1 MSEII
6 LINVT
11 GRDRPGLTAV
21 LTDVLATH
29 AINILDIGQ
38 AVIHDFL
45 SLGFLIEIPASD
57 TAAAVLKDLLFA
69 GHDLGVQIH
78 FTAVPQAQYEAWVSE
93 AGKDR
98 RMLTLL
104 GRRLTAVQIARVAAV
119 VAEQG
124 LNIDVIHRLSGRVS
138 LQRPAA
144 HPKACVELTVRGH
157 VPDERGLRDQLWQIA
172 GELGIDIAFHADDI
186 YRRNR
191 RLVVFDMDSTLI
203 QCEVIDELAKVAGV
217 GAEVAAITEAAMR
230 GELDFRESLTRRVAL
245 LRGLDE
251 GVLAATAAELPLSEG
266 AERVAGTLKR
276 LGYKL
281 AILSGG
287 FDYFGRRLQQRLGF
301 DYVFANKLEIVDG
314 KLTGR
319 LLGEVVDGPRKAA
332 LLAML
337 ATQEGLSLEQTIAV
351 GDGANDIPMLSAA
364 GLGVAFHAKPV
375 VRRQAERTITE
386 VGLDGLLY
394 LIGIHER
401 EIGD

>member
-21 LTDVLATH
+21 LTEVLAAH

-57 TAAAVLKDLLFA
+57 TAASVLKDLLFA

-98 RMLTLL
+98 RMITLL
-104 GRRLTAVQIARVAAV
+104 GRRLTAVQIARVTAV

-157 VPDERGLRDQLWQIA
+157 LADERGLRDRLWQIA

-191 RLVVFDMDSTLI
+191 RLVAFDMDSTLI
-203 QCEVIDELAKVAGV
+203 QCEVIDELARVAGV
-217 GAEVAAITEAAMR
+217 GAEVATITEAAMR

-245 LRGLDE
+245 LRGLDD
-251 GVLAATAAELPLSEG
+251 GVLATVAAELPLSEG

>member
-1 MSEII
+1 M
-6 LINVT
+6 
-11 GRDRPGLTAV
+11 R
-21 LTDVLATH
+21 
-29 AINILDIGQ
+29 
-38 AVIHDFL
+38 
-45 SLGFLIEIPASD
+45 
-57 TAAAVLKDLLFA
+57 KDLLFA

-98 RMLTLL
+98 RMITLL
-104 GRRLTAVQIARVAAV
+104 GRRLTAVQIARVTAV

-157 VPDERGLRDQLWQIA
+157 LADERGLRDRLWQIA

-191 RLVVFDMDSTLI
+191 RLVAFDMDSTLI
-203 QCEVIDELAKVAGV
+203 QCEVIDELARVAGV
-217 GAEVAAITEAAMR
+217 GAEVATITEAAMR

-251 GVLAATAAELPLSEG
+251 GVLATVAAELPLSEG

-401 EIGD
+401 EIRD

>member
-21 LTDVLATH
+21 LTEVLAAH

-57 TAAAVLKDLLFA
+57 SAASVLKDLLFA
-69 GHDLGVQIH
+69 GHDLGVQIN

-98 RMLTLL
+98 RMITLL
-104 GRRLTAVQIARVAAV
+104 GRRITAVQIARVAAA

-138 LQRPAA
+138 LQRPDA

-157 VPDERGLRDQLWQIA
+157 PTDERRLRDQLWQIA
-172 GELGIDIAFHADDI
+172 SEQRIDIAFHADDI

-191 RLVVFDMDSTLI
+191 RLVAFDMDSTLI

-230 GELDFRESLTRRVAL
+230 GDLDFRASLTRRVAL

-251 GVLAATAAELPLSEG
+251 GVLATIAAELPLSEG

-301 DYVFANKLEIVDG
+301 DYVFANRLEIEDG
-314 KLTGR
+314 RLTGR
-319 LLGEVVDGPRKAA
+319 LLGEIVDGPRKAA

-375 VRRQAERTITE
+375 VRRQAERTITD

-401 EIGD
+401 EIGE

>member
-21 LTDVLATH
+21 LTEVLAAH

-57 TAAAVLKDLLFA
+57 TAASVLKDLLFA

-98 RMLTLL
+98 RMITLL
-104 GRRLTAVQIARVAAV
+104 GRRLTAVQIARVTAV

-157 VPDERGLRDQLWQIA
+157 LADERGLRDRLWQIA

-191 RLVVFDMDSTLI
+191 RLVAFDMDSTLI
-203 QCEVIDELAKVAGV
+203 QCEVIDELARVAGV
-217 GAEVAAITEAAMR
+217 GAEVATITEAAMR

-245 LRGLDE
+245 LRGLDD
-251 GVLAATAAELPLSEG
+251 GVLATVAAELPLSEG

-375 VRRQAERTITE
+375 VRRQAEHTITD

-401 EIGD
+401 EIGE

>member
-21 LTDVLATH
+21 LTEVLAAH
-29 AINILDIGQ
+29 AINVLDIGQ

-45 SLGFLIEIPASD
+45 ALGFLVEIPASD
-57 TAAAVLKDLLFA
+57 TASSVLKDLLFA

-78 FTAVPQAQYEAWVSE
+78 FTAVPQEQYEAWVRA

-98 RMLTLL
+98 RMITLL
-104 GRRLTAVQIARVAAV
+104 GRKLTAAQIARVAAV
-119 VAEQG
+119 VAEHG

-138 LQRPAA
+138 LQQPPL

-157 VPDERGLRDQLWQIA
+157 PTDERRLRDQLWQIA
-172 GELGIDIAFHADDI
+172 SEQRIDIAFHADDI

-191 RLVVFDMDSTLI
+191 RLVAFDMDSTLI

-251 GVLAATAAELPLSEG
+251 GVLASIAAELPLSEG

-287 FDYFGRRLQQRLGF
+287 FDYFGRRLQQHLGI
-301 DYVFANKLEIVDG
+301 DYVFANRLEIENS

-319 LLGEVVDGPRKAA
+319 LLGEIVDGPRKAA

-337 ATQEGLSLEQTIAV
+337 AAQEGLSLEQTIAV

-375 VRRQAERTITE
+375 VRRQAERTITD

-401 EIGD
+401 EIGE

>member
-21 LTDVLATH
+21 LTDVLAAH

-45 SLGFLIEIPASD
+45 SLGFLVEIPASD
-57 TAAAVLKDLLFA
+57 AAASVLKDLLFA

-78 FTAVPQAQYEAWVSE
+78 FSAVPLTQYEAWVRE

-98 RMLTLL
+98 RMITLL
-104 GRRLTAVQIARVAAV
+104 GRKLTAAQIARVAAL
-119 VAEQG
+119 VAEHG

-138 LQRPAA
+138 LQQPAA
-144 HPKACVELTVRGH
+144 HPKACVELTVRGRLA
-157 VPDERGLRDQLWQIA
+157 DERLLRDQLWQIA
-172 GELGIDIAFHADDI
+172 SEQRIDIAFHADDI

-191 RLVVFDMDSTLI
+191 RLVAFDMDSTLI

-217 GAEVAAITEAAMR
+217 GGEVAAITEAAMR
-230 GELDFRESLTRRVAL
+230 GELDFRASLTRRVAL

-251 GVLAATAAELPLSEG
+251 GVLATIAAELPLSEG

-301 DYVFANKLEIVDG
+301 DYVFANRLEIADG

-319 LLGEVVDGPRKAA
+319 LLGEIVDGPRKAA

-375 VRRQAERTITE
+375 VRRQAERTITD

-401 EIGD
+401 EIGE

>member
-21 LTDVLATH
+21 LTEVLAAH

-57 TAAAVLKDLLFA
+57 TAASVLKDLLFA

-98 RMLTLL
+98 RMITLL
-104 GRRLTAVQIARVAAV
+104 GRRLTAVQIARVTAV

-157 VPDERGLRDQLWQIA
+157 LADERGLRDRLWQIA

-191 RLVVFDMDSTLI
+191 RLVAFDMDSTLI
-203 QCEVIDELAKVAGV
+203 QCEVIDELARVAGV
-217 GAEVAAITEAAMR
+217 GAEVATITEAAMR

-251 GVLAATAAELPLSEG
+251 GVLATVAAELPLSEG

-364 GLGVAFHAKPV
+364 G
-375 VRRQAERTITE
+375 
-386 VGLDGLLY
+386 
-394 LIGIHER
+394 
-401 EIGD
+401 

>member
-78 FTAVPQAQYEAWVSE
+78 FTAVPQAQYEAWVRE

-98 RMLTLL
+98 RMITLL
-104 GRRLTAVQIARVAAV
+104 GRRITAVQIARVAAA

-138 LQRPAA
+138 LQRPDA

-157 VPDERGLRDQLWQIA
+157 LADERGLRDQLWQIA

-191 RLVVFDMDSTLI
+191 RLVAFDMDSTLI

-251 GVLAATAAELPLSEG
+251 GVLATIAADLPLSEG

-301 DYVFANKLEIVDG
+301 DYVFANRLEIVDG

-375 VRRQAERTITE
+375 VRRQAERTITD

-401 EIGD
+401 EIGE